1 MVYEKSLIVFKF
13 LFQSNTFCCKTVFL
27 VLTIGLIRNRKFYIT
42 ITNSR
47 IQIVRSKIISIFN
60 RQ

>member
-1 MVYEKSLIVFKF
+1 MIGCGKLLIVCYAI
-13 LFQSNTFCCKTVFL
+13 FQSYTLCCKTVFSIP
-27 VLTIGLIRNRKFYIT
+27 TIGLIRNCKFYIT

-60 RQ
+60 